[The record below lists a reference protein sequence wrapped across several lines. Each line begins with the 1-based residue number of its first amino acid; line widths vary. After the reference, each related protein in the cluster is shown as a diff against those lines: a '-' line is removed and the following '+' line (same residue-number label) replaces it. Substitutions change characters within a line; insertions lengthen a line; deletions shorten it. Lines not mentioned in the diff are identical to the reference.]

1 MQMPDS
7 CSIIRTEGSGSDVI
21 TVTDS
26 AAEKLREMMAG
37 RGEDESALRIYVKPG
52 GCSGFSYGMALD
64 GPKESD
70 LQYNINGILVLV
82 DKESLA
88 LIDGSEVDYVDDFT
102 GQGFRILNPNAT
114 STCGCGSS
122 FRTATQAGQP
132 GSCDV

>member
-1 MQMPDS
+1 MQTLNG

-21 TVTDS
+21 TVTDN

-52 GCSGFSYGMALD
+52 GCTGFSYGMALD

-82 DKESLA
+82 DKESLE

-102 GQGFRILNPNAT
+102 GQGFRIFNPNAT

-122 FRTATQAGQP
+122 FRTATKAGQP

>member
-1 MQMPDS
+1 M
-7 CSIIRTEGSGSDVI
+7 I

-64 GPKESD
+64 GPKPSD

-82 DKESLA
+82 DKDSLE